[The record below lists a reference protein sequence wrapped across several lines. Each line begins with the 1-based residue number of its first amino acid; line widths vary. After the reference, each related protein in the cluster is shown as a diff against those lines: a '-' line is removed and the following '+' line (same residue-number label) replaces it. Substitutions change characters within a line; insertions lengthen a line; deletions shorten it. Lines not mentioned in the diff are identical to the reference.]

1 MPNAGCGERTERKE
15 DSLILYVFVG
25 AFDSGGTKDT
35 VVVAVEDAVSYL
47 DPGEI
52 SNNNMTL

>member
-15 DSLILYVFVG
+15 DSLILYVVG

-35 VVVAVEDAVSYL
+35 VVVAVEGAVSYL